1 MFSDPVLKLLRRDK
15 TGRKIKTSKPRKVG
29 NSKKYLLNITQQIFS
44 EHLLS
49 RHWDGAV
56 DRSLM
61 TPSWG
66 CPSGLPGDKHEVAVM
81 ESNQD
86 IEWLVTLTRM
96 VGEKAE

>member
-1 MFSDPVLKLLRRDK
+1 
-15 TGRKIKTSKPRKVG
+15 
-29 NSKKYLLNITQQIFS
+29 
-44 EHLLS
+44 
-49 RHWDGAV
+49 
-56 DRSLM
+56 M

-96 VGEKAE
+96 VGEKAEWAGDGNLKMLSPLRADAAEDHLPERAKPLDTALIIGPSLV